1 MTSSFVIR
9 PFEENHFAA
18 FVNFRKEALL
28 NAPESFGS
36 DYESYNSLSLL
47 DKEQLFE
54 KLLNYPFNYALGTF
68 DSNDQIVGMA
78 GFSCNHFL
86 KKQRHKGY
94 IWGMYVAENYRR
106 LGVAYQL
113 LQYLLTSAQQ
123 DAGCEH
129 ILLSVSSK
137 NIPAFHLY
145 KKLNFFEYGTE
156 YRALKLEDGYVDE
169 ILMMKYL

>member
-1 MTSSFVIR
+1 MKSSFVIR
-9 PFEENHFAA
+9 PFEEAHFSA

-36 DYESYNSLSLL
+36 DYESYSSLSLL

-54 KLLNYPFNYALGTF
+54 KLLNYPFSYALGSF
-68 DSNDQIVGMA
+68 DSEGQIVGMA
-78 GFSCNHFL
+78 GFSCSHLL
-86 KKQRHKGY
+86 KKQRHKGHV
-94 IWGMYVAENYRR
+94 WGMYVAQEYRR

-113 LQYLLTSAQQ
+113 LQYLLISARE

-129 ILLSVSSK
+129 VLLSVSSK
-137 NIPAFHLY
+137 NIPAYHLY

-156 YRALKLEDGYVDE
+156 YRALKLEDEYVDE